1 MNILLTGAS
10 GFAGAHMLK
19 YLLESTNHQ
28 VYCPVTYRHGGHKN
42 RISSLISQDLLTRS
56 HVFHFDLATESLLRH
71 PILPKVDLI
80 INYASESHVD
90 RSISNPNDFTVNNSN
105 LMINLLEFARQ
116 SNPKMHFIHISTDEV
131 YGALPF
137 GETNSEWERIYA
149 PSNPYSASKAA
160 QETLAIAYFKT
171 YQLPIAI
178 INSTNMI
185 GEAQNVEKFLP
196 KAIFSLM
203 HNLTLYVDTDNS
215 GKIGSRKYVDAVDVA
230 KAVWMASIELQ
241 KSEGQAELPLKF
253 HVAGSRDISNQE
265 LIDMIGKVLMLTPE
279 VIIRPSPRPGYD
291 LRYELSTDSIKK
303 LGWTQEFPI
312 EERIS
317 GVVNWTIR
325 NPEWLLIDHTANQ
338 V

>member
-19 YLLESTNHQ
+19 YLLESTKHQ
-28 VYCPVTYRHGGHKN
+28 VYCPVTYRHGGHER
-42 RISSLISQDLLTRS
+42 RISSLISKDLLTKA
-56 HVFHFDLATESLLRH
+56 HIFQFDLAKDSLLNYAL
-71 PILPKVDLI
+71 LPKINLI

-116 SNPKMHFIHISTDEV
+116 SRPKMQFIHLSTDEV

-137 GETNSEWERIYA
+137 GQTNREWERIYA

-171 YQLPIAI
+171 YRLPIAI

-196 KAIFSLM
+196 KIIFSLM
-203 HNLTLYVDTDNS
+203 HDLKVHVDTDNS
-215 GKIGSRKYVDAVDVA
+215 GEVGSRKYVDAKDVA
-230 KAVWMASIELQ
+230 RAVWIASNELQ
-241 KSEGQAELPLKF
+241 KLRETRELPLKY
-253 HVAGSRDISNQE
+253 HDAGSRDISNFE
-265 LIDMIGKVLMLTPE
+265 LIEIIGKVLKQSPR
-279 VIIRPSPRPGYD
+279 VVVRPSPRPGYD
-291 LRYELSTDSIKK
+291 LRYELSTELIKK
-303 LGWTQEFPI
+303 LSWSQEFLI

-317 GVVNWTIR
+317 EVVKWTTD
-325 NPEWLLIDHTANQ
+325 NPDWLLIDHSANSR
-338 V
+338 